1 MKTLV
6 RKQKSKKTTL
16 QTFRDI
22 RAKKT
27 EIQYEY
33 LVEKHV
39 IRANDSRYLILDK
52 YAHLANN
59 IYNQALYRFR
69 QSLFKGKWL
78 SYGALDK
85 SFKQSYQQKD
95 CMLYRSMKSV
105 HLAQQIL
112 KLVIQNMT
120 SWKKAVKAYQKN
132 PGKFIGRPKL
142 PKYRNKGG
150 KSMVIVDN
158 QTAKLRSNGIVE
170 IPVINNLKIKLQH
183 QDTTK
188 IQQVRI
194 ISKNNQFV
202 VEIVYKTNKVID
214 YKKDNERYLT
224 IDPGL
229 DNAFTLA
236 SNVKGFK
243 PVIINGRPLKAINQ
257 YYNKQR
263 AQLTKLYD
271 LNKQSRNTKRLNNL
285 DFYRNQK
292 VLGFAH
298 EASKRIVEI
307 ALSHELN
314 TIIIGKNKGQ
324 KRSSNLG
331 KRINQ
336 NFIGIPHQ
344 KIIEMIE
351 YKANLVG
358 IVVIQANEAYT
369 SQTSFLDNEEPINQN
384 GDKARK
390 RKGLSPTKR
399 RIKRG
404 LFKSSK
410 GFLINAD
417 VNGALQILR
426 KIVPNAFADG
436 IDGIGLVPVKLNL
449 NF

>member
-1 MKTLV
+1 MVK
-6 RKQKSKKTTL
+6 KQKSKKKVIK
-16 QTFRDI
+16 TFKEV
-22 RAKKT
+22 RAEKT
-27 EIQYEY
+27 EVQYEY
-33 LVEKHV
+33 LVEKH
-39 IRANDSRYLILDK
+39 IIKSNDARYAILDK
-52 YAHLANN
+52 YSHLSNN

-69 QSLFKGKWL
+69 QAFFKGKWL
-78 SYGALDK
+78 SYEKLDK
-85 SFKQSYQQKD
+85 SFKQSFNQKD

-112 KLVIQNMT
+112 KLVNQNMT
-120 SWKKAVKAYQKN
+120 SWNKARKAYLKTPQKFT
-132 PGKFIGRPKL
+132 GKPKI
-142 PKYRNKGG
+142 PKYKTKGG
-150 KSMVIVDN
+150 KNIVIVDN
-158 QTAKLRSNGIVE
+158 QTAKLRANGIVE
-170 IPVINNLKIKLQH
+170 IPVMDSLKIKLQH
-183 QDTTK
+183 KETNK
-188 IQQVRI
+188 IQQVRVI
-194 ISKNNQFV
+194 PKNNTFV
-202 VEIVYKTNKVID
+202 IEIVYKTNKVID
-214 YKKDNERYLT
+214 YKEDNGRYLT

-243 PVIINGRPLKAINQ
+243 PVIINGRPLKSVNQ
-257 YYNKQR
+257 YYNKQKAR
-263 AQLTKLYD
+263 LTRIYD
-271 LNKQSRNTKRLNNL
+271 LSKQNRNTKRLNKL

-292 VLGFAH
+292 MLKFAH

-314 TIIIGKNKGQ
+314 TIVIGKNKGQ
-324 KRSSNLG
+324 KRSSNMG

-344 KIIEMIE
+344 KMIEMIE
-351 YKANLVG
+351 YKANLEG

-369 SQTSFLDNEEPINQN
+369 SQTSFLDNELPINQN

-390 RKGLSPTKR
+390 RKGLSPVKR

-404 LFKSSK
+404 LFKSNK
-410 GFLINAD
+410 GILINAD

-426 KIVPNAFADG
+426 KVVPNAFADG

>member
-1 MKTLV
+1 MMV
-6 RKQKSKKTTL
+6 RKQKSKKTIL
-16 QTFRDI
+16 QAFKNM
-22 RAKKT
+22 RAKKAK
-27 EIQYEY
+27 IQYEY

-78 SYGALDK
+78 SYGALDR

-95 CMLYRSMKSV
+95 CMLYHSMGNV
-105 HLAQQIL
+105 HLVQQIL
-112 KLVIQNMT
+112 KLVMQNMT
-120 SWKKAVKAYQKN
+120 AWNKAVKAYQKN
-132 PGKFIGRPKL
+132 PGKFTGRPKL

-150 KSMVIVDN
+150 KSIVIVDN
-158 QTAKLRSNGIVE
+158 QTAKLRPNGVVE
-170 IPVINNLKIKLQH
+170 IPVMNNLKIKLQH

-194 ISKNNQFV
+194 VPKNNQFV
-202 VEIVYKTNKVID
+202 VEIVYKTNKVIN
-214 YKKDNERYLT
+214 YKEDNGRYLT

-243 PVIINGRPLKAINQ
+243 PVIINGRPLKSVNQ
-257 YYNKQR
+257 YYNKQKAR
-263 AQLTKLYD
+263 LTRIYD
-271 LNKQSRNTKRLNNL
+271 LSKQNRNTKRLNKL

-292 VLGFAH
+292 MLKFAH

-314 TIIIGKNKGQ
+314 TIVIGKNKGQ
-324 KRSSNLG
+324 KRSSNMG

-344 KIIEMIE
+344 KMIEMIE
-351 YKANLVG
+351 YKANLAG

-369 SQTSFLDNEEPINQN
+369 SQTSFLDNEIPIKQN

-390 RKGLSPTKR
+390 RKGLSPVKR
-399 RIKRG
+399 RVKRG
-404 LFKSSK
+404 LFKSNK
-410 GFLINAD
+410 GILINAD

-426 KIVPNAFADG
+426 KVVPNAFADG

>member
-1 MKTLV
+1 MVK
-6 RKQKSKKTTL
+6 KQKSKKKVIK
-16 QTFRDI
+16 TFKEV
-22 RAKKT
+22 RAEKT
-27 EIQYEY
+27 EVQYEY
-33 LVEKHV
+33 LVEKH
-39 IRANDSRYLILDK
+39 IIKSNDARYAILDK
-52 YAHLANN
+52 YSHLSNN

-69 QSLFKGKWL
+69 QAFFKGKWL
-78 SYGALDK
+78 SYEKLDK
-85 SFKQSYQQKD
+85 SFKQSFNQKD

-112 KLVIQNMT
+112 KLVNQNMT
-120 SWKKAVKAYQKN
+120 SWNKARKAYLKTPQKFT
-132 PGKFIGRPKL
+132 GKPKI
-142 PKYRNKGG
+142 PKYKPKGG
-150 KSMVIVDN
+150 KNIVIVDN
-158 QTAKLRSNGIVE
+158 QTAKLRANGIVE
-170 IPVINNLKIKLQH
+170 IPVMDSLKIKLQH
-183 QDTTK
+183 KETNK
-188 IQQVRI
+188 IQQVRVI
-194 ISKNNQFV
+194 PKNNTFV
-202 VEIVYKTNKVID
+202 IEIVYKTNKVID
-214 YKKDNERYLT
+214 YKEDNGRYLT

-263 AQLTKLYD
+263 AKLTKLYD
-271 LNKQSRNTKRLNNL
+271 LNKQSRNTKRLNKL

-292 VLGFAH
+292 MLKFAH

-314 TIIIGKNKGQ
+314 TIVIGKNKGQ
-324 KRSSNLG
+324 KRSSNMG

-344 KIIEMIE
+344 KMIEMIE
-351 YKANLVG
+351 YKANLAG

-390 RKGLSPTKR
+390 RKGLSPVKR

-404 LFKSSK
+404 LFKSNK
-410 GFLINAD
+410 GILINAD

-426 KIVPNAFADG
+426 KVVPNAFADG

>member
-1 MKTLV
+1 MV
-6 RKQKSKKTTL
+6 RKQKSKKATL
-16 QTFRDI
+16 QVFRDI

-39 IRANDSRYLILDK
+39 IRANDSRYLTLDK

-69 QSLFKGKWL
+69 QSLFKGRWL

-95 CMLYRSMKSV
+95 CMLYRSMKSI
-105 HLAQQIL
+105 HLVQQIL
-112 KLVIQNMT
+112 KLVMQNMT
-120 SWKKAVKAYQKN
+120 AWNKAVKAYQKN
-132 PGKFIGRPKL
+132 PGKFTGRPKL

-150 KSMVIVDN
+150 KSIVIVDN
-158 QTAKLRSNGIVE
+158 QTAKLRPNGIVE
-170 IPVINNLKIKLQH
+170 IPVMNNLKIKLQH

-194 ISKNNQFV
+194 VPKNNQFV
-202 VEIVYKTNKVID
+202 VEIVYKTNKVIT
-214 YKKDNERYLT
+214 YKEDNGRYLT

-236 SNVKGFK
+236 SNVKEFQ
-243 PVIINGRPLKAINQ
+243 PVIVNGRPLKAINQ

-263 AQLTKLYD
+263 AKLTKLYD
-271 LNKQSRNTKRLNNL
+271 FNKQSRNTKRLNNL

-307 ALSHELN
+307 ALNHELN
-314 TIIIGKNKGQ
+314 TIVIGKNKGQ
-324 KRSSNLG
+324 KHFINLG
-331 KRINQ
+331 KINNQ

-344 KIIEMIE
+344 K
-351 YKANLVG
+351 
-358 IVVIQANEAYT
+358 
-369 SQTSFLDNEEPINQN
+369 
-384 GDKARK
+384 
-390 RKGLSPTKR
+390 
-399 RIKRG
+399 
-404 LFKSSK
+404 
-410 GFLINAD
+410 
-417 VNGALQILR
+417 
-426 KIVPNAFADG
+426 
-436 IDGIGLVPVKLNL
+436 
-449 NF
+449 

>member
-1 MKTLV
+1 MMV
-6 RKQKSKKTTL
+6 RKQKSKKTIL
-16 QTFRDI
+16 QAFKNM
-22 RAKKT
+22 RAKKAK
-27 EIQYEY
+27 IQYEY

-78 SYGALDK
+78 SYGALDR

-95 CMLYRSMKSV
+95 CMLYHSMGNV
-105 HLAQQIL
+105 HLVQQIL
-112 KLVIQNMT
+112 KLVMQNMT
-120 SWKKAVKAYQKN
+120 AWNKAVKAYQKN
-132 PGKFIGRPKL
+132 PGKFTGRPKL

-150 KSMVIVDN
+150 KSIVIVDN
-158 QTAKLRSNGIVE
+158 QTAKLRPNGVVE
-170 IPVINNLKIKLQH
+170 IPVMNNLKIKLQH

-194 ISKNNQFV
+194 VPKNNQFV
-202 VEIVYKTNKVID
+202 VEIVYKTNKVIN
-214 YKKDNERYLT
+214 YKEDNGRYLT

-243 PVIINGRPLKAINQ
+243 PVIINGRPLKSVNQ
-257 YYNKQR
+257 YYNKQKAR
-263 AQLTKLYD
+263 LTRIYD
-271 LNKQSRNTKRLNNL
+271 LSKQNRNTKRLNKL

-292 VLGFAH
+292 MLKFAH

-314 TIIIGKNKGQ
+314 TIVIGKNKGQ
-324 KRSSNLG
+324 KRSSNMG

-344 KIIEMIE
+344 KMLEMIE
-351 YKANLVG
+351 YKANLAE

-369 SQTSFLDNEEPINQN
+369 SQTSFLDNEIPINQN

-390 RKGLSPTKR
+390 RKGLSPVKR

-404 LFKSSK
+404 LFKSNK
-410 GFLINAD
+410 GILINAD

-426 KIVPNAFADG
+426 KVVPNAFADG

>member
-1 MKTLV
+1 MV

-16 QTFRDI
+16 QAFKNI

-39 IRANDSRYLILDK
+39 IRANNSRYLILDK

-78 SYGALDK
+78 SYGALDR

-95 CMLYRSMKSV
+95 CMLYHSMGNV
-105 HLAQQIL
+105 HLVQQIL
-112 KLVIQNMT
+112 KLVMQNMT
-120 SWKKAVKAYQKN
+120 AWNKAVKAYQKN
-132 PGKFIGRPKL
+132 PGKFTGRPKL

-150 KSMVIVDN
+150 KSIVIVDN
-158 QTAKLRSNGIVE
+158 QTAKLRPNGVVE
-170 IPVINNLKIKLQH
+170 IPVMNNLKIKLQH

-194 ISKNNQFV
+194 VPKNNQFV
-202 VEIVYKTNKVID
+202 VEIVYKTNKTIA
-214 YKKDNERYLT
+214 YKEDNGRYLT

-229 DNAFTLA
+229 NNAFTLA
-236 SNVKGFK
+236 SNVKEFQ
-243 PVIINGRPLKAINQ
+243 PVIINGRPLKSINQ

-263 AQLTKLYD
+263 AKLTKLYD
-271 LNKQSRNTKRLNNL
+271 LNKQSRKTKRLNNL

-307 ALSHELN
+307 ALNHELN
-314 TIIIGKNKGQ
+314 TIIIGKNKDQ
-324 KRSSNLG
+324 KRSINLG
-331 KRINQ
+331 KINNQ

-344 KIIEMIE
+344 KMIEMIE
-351 YKANLVG
+351 YKANLAG

-369 SQTSFLDNEEPINQN
+369 SQTSFLDKEEPINQN
-384 GDKARK
+384 GEKARK
-390 RKGLSPTKR
+390 RKGLVPAKR

-404 LFKSSK
+404 LFKSDK
-410 GFLINAD
+410 GILINAD

-426 KIVPNAFADG
+426 KVVPNAFVDG

>member
-1 MKTLV
+1 MVK
-6 RKQKSKKTTL
+6 KQKSKKKVIK
-16 QTFRDI
+16 TFKEV
-22 RAKKT
+22 RAEKT
-27 EIQYEY
+27 EVQYEY
-33 LVEKHV
+33 LVEKH
-39 IRANDSRYLILDK
+39 IIKSNDARYAILDK
-52 YAHLANN
+52 YSHLSNN

-69 QSLFKGKWL
+69 QAFFKGKWL
-78 SYGALDK
+78 SYEKLDK
-85 SFKQSYQQKD
+85 SFKQSFNQKD

-112 KLVIQNMT
+112 KLVNQNMT
-120 SWKKAVKAYQKN
+120 SWNKARKAYLKTPQKFT
-132 PGKFIGRPKL
+132 GKPKI
-142 PKYRNKGG
+142 PKYKTKGG
-150 KSMVIVDN
+150 KNIVIVDN
-158 QTAKLRSNGIVE
+158 QTAKLRANGIVE
-170 IPVINNLKIKLQH
+170 IPVMDSLKIKLQH
-183 QDTTK
+183 KETNK
-188 IQQVRI
+188 IQQVRVI
-194 ISKNNQFV
+194 PKNNTFV
-202 VEIVYKTNKVID
+202 IEIVYKTNKVID
-214 YKKDNERYLT
+214 YKEDNGRYLT

-243 PVIINGRPLKAINQ
+243 PVIINGRPLKSVNQ
-257 YYNKQR
+257 YYNKQKAR
-263 AQLTKLYD
+263 LTRIYD
-271 LNKQSRNTKRLNNL
+271 LSKQNRNTKRLNKL

-292 VLGFAH
+292 MLKFAH

-314 TIIIGKNKGQ
+314 TIVIGKNKGQ
-324 KRSSNLG
+324 KRSSNMG

-351 YKANLVG
+351 YKANLAG

-369 SQTSFLDNEEPINQN
+369 SQTSFLDNELPINQN

-390 RKGLSPTKR
+390 RKGLSPVKR

-404 LFKSSK
+404 LFKSNK
-410 GFLINAD
+410 GILINAD

-426 KIVPNAFADG
+426 KVVPNAFADG